1 MKTQALYLEDSYLK
15 ESDGKVIF
23 SEFTDM
29 TVDRSVFYPT
39 THGQPNDTGKII
51 IDGKEYGIVDVI
63 YDGEYIHL
71 ISLDTY
77 PQGIAGKTIH
87 QVINWD
93 TRYVHMRFRSALK
106 VISGI
111 AYKKF
116 GVPSRINETYDDRA
130 WIDVEKDDMNDDEV
144 RELMEEAN
152 SIVKNNIEI
161 KTKYVTRE
169 EYNGDKDL
177 KILGAH
183 EDFDT
188 DKIRLV
194 GIGDLPY
201 QPDYGTHVKKT
212 GEIGEIKYKTSK
224 IKGKISNRITINF

>member
-1 MKTQALYLEDSYLK
+1 MKTQALYLDDSYLK
-15 ESDGKVIF
+15 EIDAKIIF

-39 THGQPNDTGKII
+39 TYGQPNDTGKII

-77 PQGIAGKTIH
+77 PKDAAGKIVH

-93 TRYVHMRFRSALK
+93 IRFTHMKFRSALRI
-106 VISGI
+106 ISGI
-111 AYKKF
+111 AFKKF

-130 WIDVEKDDMNDDEV
+130 WIDIEKDDMKD
-144 RELMEEAN
+144 EEAKEIMDEAN
-152 SIVKNNIEI
+152 EIVKNNVEI
-161 KTKYVTRE
+161 KTKYISQD
-169 EYNGDKDL
+169 EYMNNEDL
-177 KILGAH
+177 RKLGIH
-183 EDFDT
+183 EDFGSDRV
-188 DKIRLV
+188 RLV
-194 GIGDLPY
+194 GIGELPF
-201 QPDYGTHVKKT
+201 QPDFGTHVKKT